1 MMFFTGAIL
10 LGIISLGRLPQEFY
24 PSINF
29 PQLTV
34 KTVYKDAAPEEIEI
48 LITKPIEEV
57 VGTVAGLKRISS
69 TSKEEVSLVMAEFNW
84 GTNMDFAALH
94 LREKIDL
101 IKERLPRGAEDPI
114 VLKFNPFERPV
125 MVLNV
130 TGERTPF
137 QLLEITKQIIKNE
150 LEKTEGVA
158 ACSLRGGIEREILV
172 EVDQG
177 RLQASGIPITKVSDG
192 IAKSNLNFPAGTIEE
207 DFYEYLVRTMGEF
220 QVIPEIKEVV
230 VGVDERG
237 SLIDEYKK
245 SDQEE
250 QMDKEKRDRSGRKR
264 LIYLKD
270 IAVVRDTF
278 KEPTSYSRFN
288 GKETISLSIQKQSG
302 AYPVQVA
309 SNVRR
314 VLKRIQKDL
323 PKDIYV
329 NIAFDQ
335 SILISGAIAGV
346 RDAAW
351 QGGLLAILVLFFFLR
366 SLRSSLIVASTIL
379 LAIVI
384 TFSLMYFG
392 KVTINMISLGGL
404 ALGVGMLVDSGVV
417 VIENIFRHRQLG
429 EDSKKASVGGTS
441 EVVGAV
447 NASTLT
453 TVAVFLP
460 MIFIV
465 GVIGQ
470 IFKELAF
477 TITFSLLAAQIV
489 AFSLIPLLSSRDK
502 SKPAVDVNGLATGP
516 ASPPLA
522 ESAIGVT
529 GGASGD
535 FMAKIEETMA
545 NLTQGMLKKFLKN
558 KGIGMLLV
566 GILLA
571 LSLFILATV
580 NQEFLPK
587 VDQGQFS
594 VKVNMPPGTKLEVTD
609 RVTRRIEQKLL
620 KTPEV
625 KYLTVNVGSS
635 KEATSE
641 SVETL
646 GANQSETLVILK
658 PRPKIDLS
666 FGLAKKKDIRT
677 ISSQEF
683 VQRIKSVV
691 KPAELEGGDVEY
703 VLQESEFQSAFQSS
717 APIVLEVKG
726 PELFVLE
733 KTAKQLGQ
741 VISTVPGVYGVR
753 DSIIPP
759 SPEVKVTVIKD
770 RASTYN
776 LSVSDIA
783 LTSQTALKG
792 YTATKFKQHG
802 REIDVKVR
810 LRQQDRGDLSKV
822 RQLLV
827 HSPLGLDLPL
837 QEVAFLGTGK
847 GPTEIKRL
855 SQQRTVLVYAN
866 LFKRGLSEV
875 VKDIN
880 AKLKATKIPYGYSVR
895 VTGEFE
901 QMQESF
907 TSLVFVLVLSIL
919 AVYMIMAAQ
928 FESLWQPFVIMFTV
942 PLSLIGVALALFV
955 THTSL
960 GAMVILGIIILGGV
974 VVNNGIVLIDFV
986 NQMRAQ
992 GMEAEAA
999 LIEASKVRLRPIL
1012 MTAMTTVLGLIPL
1025 ALGLGEG
1032 TEIQSPMAITVMGG
1046 LTVSTFLTL
1055 VVIPTVY
1062 LAGDKFL
1069 AAVKKKLTF
1078 IK

>member
-1 MMFFTGAIL
+1 MGLPDFSVRRPVTVMMFFTGAIL
-10 LGIISLGRLPQEFY
+10 LGIISLSRLPQEFY

-125 MVLNV
+125 MVINV

-137 QLLEITKQIIKNE
+137 QLLELTKQIIKNE

-177 RLQASGIPITKVSDG
+177 RLQASGIPITKVSDA

-220 QVIPEIKEVV
+220 EVIPEIKDVI
-230 VGVDERG
+230 VGVDEKG
-237 SLIDEYKK
+237 SLVDEYKK
-245 SDQEE
+245 SEQEE
-250 QMDKEKRDRSGRKR
+250 QMEKEKRDKTGRKR
-264 LIYLKD
+264 LIYLRD

-278 KEPTSYSRFN
+278 KEPTSFSRFN
-288 GKETISLSIQKQSG
+288 GKETISLSIQKQAG

-309 SNVRR
+309 NSVRR
-314 VLKRIQKDL
+314 ALKRIQKDL
-323 PKDIYV
+323 PKDISV

-335 SILISGAIAGV
+335 SILILQAINGV

-351 QGGLLAILVLFFFLR
+351 QGGLLAILVLYFFLR
-366 SLRSSLIVASTIL
+366 SLKSSLIVASTIL

-404 ALGVGMLVDSGVV
+404 ALGIGMLVDSGVV

-429 EDSKKASVGGTS
+429 DESKKAAVSGTA

-489 AFSLIPLLSSRDK
+489 AFSLIPLLSSKDK
-502 SKPAVDVNGLATGP
+502 SKPPTNVDGLALT
-516 ASPPLA
+516 A
-522 ESAIGVT
+522 T
-529 GGASGD
+529 GGRGGD
-535 FMAKIEETMA
+535 FMAKIESAMA
-545 NLTQGMLKKFLKN
+545 TLTQKLLKIFLKHQVV
-558 KGIGMLLV
+558 GMLLIGV
-566 GILLA
+566 LLA

-594 VKVNMPPGTKLEVTD
+594 IKLDMPPGTKLDVTD
-609 RVTRRIEQKLL
+609 RVTRKIEKRLL
-620 KTPEV
+620 GAPDI
-625 KYLTVNVGSS
+625 KYVTVNVGSS
-635 KEATSE
+635 KEATAE
-641 SVETL
+641 AVETL
-646 GANQSETLVILK
+646 GSNQSETLVILK
-658 PRPKIDLS
+658 PK
-666 FGLAKKKDIRT
+666 GIRKV
-677 ISSQEF
+677 SSQEF
-683 VQRIKSVV
+683 VQKIKSQV
-691 KPAELEGGDVEY
+691 KPSELEGGNIDFI
-703 VLQESEFQSAFQSS
+703 LQESEFQAAFQAS

-733 KTAKQLGQ
+733 KTAKQLGE
-741 VISTVPGVYGVR
+741 VISNVPGIYGVR

-759 SPEVKVTVIKD
+759 SPEVKVSVIKD

-802 REIDVKVR
+802 REIDIKVR
-810 LRQQDRGDLSKV
+810 LRPHDRADIGRV

-827 HSPLGLDLPL
+827 HSPLGIDVPL
-837 QEVAFLGTGK
+837 QEVAYLGAGK

-855 SQQRTVLVYAN
+855 AQQRTVLVYAN
-866 LFKRGLSEV
+866 LFKRGLSEAV
-875 VKDIN
+875 QDIN
-880 AKLKATKIPYGYSVR
+880 AKLKATKIPYGYSVY
-895 VTGEFE
+895 VTGEFA

-907 TSLVFVLVLSIL
+907 ASLVFVLVLSIL

-942 PLSLIGVALALFV
+942 PLSLIGVAFSLLI
-955 THTSL
+955 THTSM
-960 GAMVILGIIILGGV
+960 GAMVVLGIIILGGV

-1012 MTAMTTVLGLIPL
+1012 MTAMTTVLGLVPL
-1025 ALGLGEG
+1025 ALGWGEG
-1032 TEIQSPMAITVMGG
+1032 TEIQSPMAIAVMGG
-1046 LTVSTFLTL
+1046 LTVATFLTL

-1062 LAGDKFL
+1062 LAGDRLL
-1069 AAVKKKLTF
+1069 AAVRKKLTF